1 MTNIL
6 DISVLENYKYDEITI
21 NIVGNVDSGK
31 SSLCGILSHNKLL
44 DDQDT
49 IDQKQLE
56 NNILDDGN
64 GKSRQRVLSLKHEQI
79 SGRTSSISFNYLL
92 LQKSKPHPKVISL
105 IDLAGHSRYLKTTI
119 NGVISTY
126 PEYGFILI
134 AKNITQM
141 TREHYAILSTMG
153 IPILF
158 IFTKID
164 MIPNKI
170 IESNINSIKILSK
183 KYKKTLSLYNPID
196 KNISNKNEN
205 LPSFSKNDNYI
216 KLSNKTG
223 EGFESLLK
231 FISNIKKKEKNLL
244 KAFCIDNAYHNIT
257 GFGTVV
263 AGINGIDINK
273 GDTLVMGPFIGKT
286 FIPVKI
292 RSIHNDYKQFID
304 KLGINIRGC
313 LCIKYDTIYKKYI
326 KSGIIITRPELIS
339 TYDTESKVNLKYSL
353 NNIDTIKPINKFEAY
368 VAIFRGNGSSI
379 KVGYTSYINI
389 GLNRGC
395 IRITKI
401 KDKDTNEEITHIKS
415 KYAIVEMEFKNK
427 YVCINNNER
436 FLFRSD
442 RVNGIGKV
450 LNMDL

>member
-1 MTNIL
+1 MEHIPL
-6 DISVLENYKYDEITI
+6 LEYNKYDEITI

-44 DDQDT
+44 DKLDV
-49 IDQKQLE
+49 IDKEQL
-56 NNILDDGN
+56 NTNILDDGN
-64 GKSRQRVLSLKHEQI
+64 GKSRQRVLSLKHEQL
-79 SGRTSSISFNYLL
+79 SGRTSSISYNYLL
-92 LQKSKPHPKVISL
+92 LQKSEPRPKIISL

-119 NGVISTY
+119 KGVISTY

-141 TREHYAILSTMG
+141 TREHYAILTTLG

-183 KYKKTLSLYNPID
+183 KYKKSLNLYNPND
-196 KNISNKNEN
+196 LPSFSKNEN

-223 EGFESLLK
+223 DGFDLLLH
-231 FISNIKKKEKNLL
+231 FLNNIKKKEKKILN
-244 KAFCIDNAYHNIT
+244 AFCIDNTYHNIT

-263 AGINGIDINK
+263 AGINGININK
-273 GDTLVMGPFIGKT
+273 GDDLVMGPFINKT

-304 KLGINIRGC
+304 NIGINVRGC
-313 LCIKYDTIYKKYI
+313 LCIKYDPSYKKYI
-326 KSGIIITRPELIS
+326 KSGIIITRPELIN
-339 TYDTESKVNLKYSL
+339 VNTKIQEYSINL
-353 NNIDTIKPINKFEAY
+353 IEPINKFEACI
-368 VAIFRGNGSSI
+368 AIFRGNGSNI

-389 GLNRGC
+389 GLNSGC
-395 IRITKI
+395 ITITKI
-401 KDKDTNEEITHIKS
+401 RDKDTNKEIPSISS

-427 YVCINNNER
+427 YVCINKNDK
-436 FLFRSD
+436 FLFRTD
-442 RVNGIGKV
+442 IVNGIGKV
-450 LNMDL
+450 LNIII

>member
-1 MTNIL
+1 MNNIL
-6 DISVLENYKYDEITI
+6 DISSLSNNYDEITI

-31 SSLCGILSHNKLL
+31 SSLCGILSHSKLL
-44 DDQDT
+44 NEQDDINQE
-49 IDQKQLE
+49 QLKS
-56 NNILDDGN
+56 NILDDGN
-64 GKSRQRVLSLKHEQI
+64 GKSRQRVLALKHEQI
-79 SGRTSSISFNYLL
+79 SGRTSSISYNYLL
-92 LQKSKPHPKVISL
+92 MRKSTPRPKIIS
-105 IDLAGHSRYLKTTI
+105 IVDLAGHSQYLKTTVR
-119 NGVISTY
+119 GVVSTY

-153 IPILF
+153 IPVLF

-164 MIPNKI
+164 MIPDKI

-183 KYKKTLSLYNPID
+183 KYKKTLNLYDP
-196 KNISNKNEN
+196 NEN
-205 LPSFSKNDNYI
+205 PETIELTSAYKKDNYI

-223 EGFESLLK
+223 EGIDLLIK
-231 FISNIKKKEKNLL
+231 FINNIKKKEKKILN
-244 KAFCIDNAYHNIT
+244 AFCIDHCYHNIT

-273 GDTLVMGPFIGKT
+273 GDNLVMGPFIDKT

-292 RSIHNDYKQFID
+292 RSIHNDYKQFTEQ
-304 KLGINIRGC
+304 LNVNVRGC
-313 LCIKYDTIYKKYI
+313 LCIKYDLNYRKYI
-326 KSGIIITRPELIS
+326 KSGIIITKPELIYNS
-339 TYDTESKVNLKYSL
+339 LSKINLSSNSFYNL
-353 NNIDTIKPINKFEAY
+353 IKPINRFEAY

-395 IRITKI
+395 IKITKI
-401 KDKDTNEEITHIKS
+401 KDKDTNEEINSINS

-427 YVCINNNER
+427 YICININDR

-442 RVNGIGKV
+442 IVNGIGKV
-450 LNMDL
+450 LSIDV

>member
-1 MTNIL
+1 M
-6 DISVLENYKYDEITI
+6 
-21 NIVGNVDSGK
+21 
-31 SSLCGILSHNKLL
+31 
-44 DDQDT
+44 
-49 IDQKQLE
+49 
-56 NNILDDGN
+56 
-64 GKSRQRVLSLKHEQI
+64 
-79 SGRTSSISFNYLL
+79 
-92 LQKSKPHPKVISL
+92 
-105 IDLAGHSRYLKTTI
+105 
-119 NGVISTY
+119 
-126 PEYGFILI
+126 
-134 AKNITQM
+134 
-141 TREHYAILSTMG
+141 
-153 IPILF
+153 
-158 IFTKID
+158 
-164 MIPNKI
+164 
-170 IESNINSIKILSK
+170 
-183 KYKKTLSLYNPID
+183 
-196 KNISNKNEN
+196 
-205 LPSFSKNDNYI
+205 
-216 KLSNKTG
+216 
-223 EGFESLLK
+223 
-231 FISNIKKKEKNLL
+231 L

-415 KYAIVEMEFKNK
+415 KYAIVEIEFTDK